1 MSEKKTVVMSNAE
14 PSDMLFHNDQG
25 SWNVTRAVRD
35 CRAGRHK
42 GYLQDTEEAYEG
54 SSAIEFDEAKVA
66 ELMKVKDFE
75 PLIAVIDDGRIWLI
89 DGRHRLEVYHRRRVK
104 DFPWYVIEEADAG
117 PYRVLYNGQR
127 KPPFKPY

>member
-1 MSEKKTVVMSNAE
+1 MTKPMMVMSNVD
-14 PSDMLFHNDQG
+14 PGDMLFHNDQG

-35 CRAGRHK
+35 CRAGKHK
-42 GYLQDTEEAYEG
+42 GYLQDTAEAYAG
-54 SSAIEFDEAKVA
+54 SSAIEFDEAKVT
-66 ELMKVKDFE
+66 ELMKVTDFE

-89 DGRHRLEVYHRRRVK
+89 DGRHRLEVYHRRRIK
-104 DFPWYVIEEADAG
+104 DFPWYVIEEADAA